1 VLAASLVYFG
11 IVACLYGVGFWMP
24 SIVKGFGVSIAAT
37 GWINAIPYALGVFM
51 MIWWVRRSDAH
62 MERVGHLAVA
72 LAAMAIGIGAAAA
85 IDDPLLK
92 MIALTIGGLG
102 VFAALPV
109 FWTVPT
115 AILSGATAAAGIA
128 AINSLGNL
136 AGYVGP
142 FIVGWIKDA
151 TGSFAWGLAAIAALA
166 AIALVTALILGHD
179 PALEKAPEQA

>member
-1 VLAASLVYFG
+1 MRAVVSPASVLKSLYDGRVLAASLAF
-11 IVACLYGVGFWMP
+11 ISASSPAFRHGFWAP

-37 GWINAIPYALGVFM
+37 GWIDAIPYVLGVFM

-62 MERVGHLAVA
+62 MERVGHLAAA

-85 IDDPLLK
+85 LDDPLLK
-92 MIALTIGGLG
+92 MTALTIGGLG

-151 TGSFAWGLAAIAALA
+151 TGSFAWDWRRSRAS
-166 AIALVTALILGHD
+166 
-179 PALEKAPEQA
+179 QRSRS